1 MNAPDI
7 LQGKQTSNNTLVEG
21 TIMKAPAH
29 RITSRSESWWRTFF
43 TSEIGKLLFSMP
55 ASQSRD
61 EVRTVIQSINLKK
74 GARVLDLCCGIGRH
88 SVEFGKQGMEVTG
101 LDYSRHYV
109 ATAQSAVKKN
119 GLDGRVRI
127 LRGDMRNLTHYFT
140 HAEFDLVVLLF
151 NSFGYFRDRK
161 DDHKVLSQ
169 ISKILKPGG
178 ALVIETNNVFM
189 PAEGALSKPAPKFEN
204 GRARG
209 FGREPV
215 KNFFVIDKSI
225 FDRARRQTYFGWT
238 IIDVRKRPAK
248 IKRTSWRQ
256 NVYSHAEFKNLL
268 EPLGM
273 EITNAWESL
282 AGGTFNPEK
291 SWHQTF
297 VAVKTA

>member
-1 MNAPDI
+1 
-7 LQGKQTSNNTLVEG
+7 
-21 TIMKAPAH
+21 MKAHAL
-29 RITSRSESWWRTFF
+29 RIPSRSENWWRTFF

-55 ASQSRD
+55 AEQSRR
-61 EVRTVIQSINLKK
+61 EVRTVIEATRLKK

-88 SVEFGKQGMEVTG
+88 SVEFGKQGMDVTG
-101 LDYSRHYV
+101 LDYSSHYV
-109 ATAQSAVKKN
+109 ATAQSAVKKH
-119 GLDGRVRI
+119 GLGDRVRI
-127 LRGDMRNLTHYFT
+127 VRGDMRSLTHYFKP
-140 HAEFDLVVLLF
+140 AEFDVVVLLF
-151 NSFGYFRDRK
+151 NSFGYFRDRR

-178 ALVIETNNVFM
+178 SLVIETNNVFTA
-189 PAEGALSKPAPKFEN
+189 PENVRSQLPPKFVN

-248 IKRTSWRQ
+248 IKRISWRQ
-256 NVYSHAEFKNLL
+256 NIYSHAEFKNLL

-273 EITNAWESL
+273 QITEVWESL
-282 AGGTFNPEK
+282 AGGTFDADK

-297 VAVKTA
+297 VAVKTT